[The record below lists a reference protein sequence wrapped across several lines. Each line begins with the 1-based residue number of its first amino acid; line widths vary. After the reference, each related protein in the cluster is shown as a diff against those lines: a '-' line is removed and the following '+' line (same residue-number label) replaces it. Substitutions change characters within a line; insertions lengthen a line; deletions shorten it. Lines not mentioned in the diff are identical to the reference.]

1 MADGEDQNEY
11 CGNAPGNTPADPVPN
26 EGTQALPKSNSNE
39 ELQGPGLNCPIEILP
54 APSAGNFP
62 PPERDHAKEKKVG
75 TKISLCLGSKV
86 GTKN

>member
-26 EGTQALPKSNSNE
+26 EGQALPKSNSNE

-75 TKISLCLGSKV
+75 TK
-86 GTKN
+86 T

>member
-1 MADGEDQNEY
+1 MADGEDQNEN
-11 CGNAPGNTPADPVPN
+11 CGNAPGNIPADPVLDD
-26 EGTQALPKSNSNE
+26 GKQALPKSNNNE

-75 TKISLCLGSKV
+75 IKT
-86 GTKN
+86 

>member
-1 MADGEDQNEY
+1 MADGEEQNEY
-11 CGNAPGNTPADPVPN
+11 CGDAPGNTPADLVPN
-26 EGTQALPKSNSNE
+26 DGKQAFPKSNNKE

-75 TKISLCLGSKV
+75 TK
-86 GTKN
+86 T